1 MKHRYEITEKGQL
14 LISTAELTQ
23 RLGIDRMTLCNY
35 CKAGMP
41 RERQGWYDF
50 WAIREWFLTHSKN
63 GDKQYT
69 EADKLTADVK
79 LKKAKEELT
88 QIEIAVKN
96 GELVEMSMVKSTL
109 EQEFSKLKTYLL
121 GLGDRVL
128 SEVVLQYP
136 ELAIQVR
143 RIIND
148 GIRVGLEELANGNRN
163 IKPATTSRP
172 RKKTGRPRKVNK

>member
-96 GELVEMSMVKSTL
+96 GELVEMSLVNTML
-109 EQEFSKLKTYLL
+109 AQEFSKLKTFFL

-128 SEVVLQYP
+128 SKVVLQYP
-136 ELAIQVR
+136 ELAVQVR
-143 RIIND
+143 RLVNES
-148 GIRVGLEELANGNRN
+148 IRVGLEELANSSGN
-163 IKPATTSRP
+163 IKPATTSRT
-172 RKKTGRPRKVNK
+172 RKKAGRPRKNNK